1 MGLVERENQR
11 QYDTLQK
18 TGSNRTT
25 YQIMKV
31 IAFLTITAL
40 FIAGSGQAAAS
51 AYQPCSWEKQIVAAC
66 LVLEAADQGEMGMRG
81 VASVILNRADGNHSK
96 VMRVVKKPYAFSA
109 LNTATT
115 GRTGSK
121 GFASHV
127 QKASRDRL
135 WRSALQIVDE
145 LYTHN
150 WRDVTQGADHYV
162 RTDIRPSWVKS
173 MAKTT
178 TIGSHAFYT
187 TYN

>member
-1 MGLVERENQR
+1 
-11 QYDTLQK
+11 
-18 TGSNRTT
+18 
-25 YQIMKV
+25 MKA
-31 IAFLTITAL
+31 ITFLSFTAL
-40 FIAGSGQAAAS
+40 FMAGAIQATAS
-51 AYQPCSWEKQIVAAC
+51 TYQPCSWEKQIVAAC

-81 VASVILNRADGNHSK
+81 VASVILNRAGGNHSK

-121 GFASHV
+121 GFASHE

-150 WRDVTQGADHYV
+150 WRDVTHGADHYV
-162 RTDIRPSWVKS
+162 RKELRPSWARS

-178 TIGSHAFYT
+178 TIGSHAFYA